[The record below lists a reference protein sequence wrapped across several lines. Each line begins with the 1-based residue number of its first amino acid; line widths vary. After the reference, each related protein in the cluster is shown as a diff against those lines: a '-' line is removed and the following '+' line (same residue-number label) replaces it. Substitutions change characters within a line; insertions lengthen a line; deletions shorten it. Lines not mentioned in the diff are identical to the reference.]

1 MIHPSFGRVLACAA
15 LLAMTLLLA
24 GCESK
29 VTAANY
35 DKVTNGMSRSQVE
48 KILGSGTD
56 DTSSAGYG
64 VSTGGVLDSKAAP
77 ETTLV
82 WRENGMVIQVIL
94 KDGKVVQK
102 TKRDE

>member
-1 MIHPSFGRVLACAA
+1 MIHPSFSRVLACVC
-15 LLAMTLLLA
+15 LLAMALALA
-24 GCESK
+24 GCERK

-35 DKVTNGMSRSQVE
+35 DRVTNGMSRAQVE

-64 VSTGGVLDSKAAP
+64 VSTGGVLDSKAAT

-82 WRENGMVIQVIL
+82 WRENGLVIQVIL